1 MMNIGYN
8 PTFDSKQRTLEVH
21 ILDFNKDIY
30 GEELRVEFVKRIR
43 KEKKFNSEQE
53 LKNTLKIDEN
63 KIRNLLK

>member
-1 MMNIGYN
+1 MNIGYN
-8 PTFDSKQRTLEVH
+8 PTYNSKERTLEVH
-21 ILDFNKDIY
+21 ILDFNQDIY

>member
-1 MMNIGYN
+1 MNIGYN
-8 PTFDSKQRTLEVH
+8 PTYNSKERTLEVH

-30 GEELRVEFVKRIR
+30 GEELRVEFIKRIR